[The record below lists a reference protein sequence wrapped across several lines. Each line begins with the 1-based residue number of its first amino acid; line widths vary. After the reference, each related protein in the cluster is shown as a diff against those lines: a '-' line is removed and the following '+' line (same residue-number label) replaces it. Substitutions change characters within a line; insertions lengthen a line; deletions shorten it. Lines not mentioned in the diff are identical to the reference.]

1 MLPPCAQC
9 GAVLLEGARFCGSCG
24 VAIPEIGEAGAPPE
38 LAEDAAAIARYRGVL
53 DRFLHD
59 GPLESHELEQLEALR
74 QRLSL
79 SLRTH
84 ERLYAELTSGRSESG
99 AATAAGGERGALRLF
114 LDTETVRHFVAG
126 ARCVLRLKLV
136 NDGPLL
142 LESVSVYTEVL
153 GGERLLPS
161 RGEPVFPG
169 KSGLLTVWLVPQLP
183 GFCEVRGIVHVVDLA
198 GTASAFR
205 FDGVQF
211 RVGALGEA
219 APVSVVNIDQ
229 RSARVV
235 DNSRTQFAA
244 PPPDRGGLVGE
255 GDFKPVPLRP
265 LPLAEAAALWPEL
278 HVPTAPPQSDGSSDA
293 RSDGNIGAARGPTL
307 RRGAPV
313 RFTVKGEAAMYEASS
328 VLTQGDLATL
338 YEGRRTRDGAPVI
351 IKIADDSADNDLMQ
365 AEVSALRILRAEP
378 SPQLKHL
385 PVVLDQLQTRD
396 GRLGTVLER
405 IDGLD
410 LLQVRERR
418 PRGLSAQHLIWIM
431 RRCLSVLGWA
441 HARGVLHGNL
451 DPAHI
456 VIRAQDHNV
465 WVIDWCYAIVNPAR
479 TGQGFRV
486 LNEEYS
492 PPEVGARKP
501 PLPSSDLYSLG
512 RCMIYLLGGDPRQHE
527 LPRDAETGQELD
539 ERLQRFLRFFVL
551 DSALGRAQDAWEAY
565 RFLDRLRA
573 QIWGPHRFIE
583 LLL

>member
-24 VAIPEIGEAGAPPE
+24 VAIPEQPE
-38 LAEDAAAIARYRGVL
+38 PAEDAAAIARYRSVL

-74 QRLSL
+74 QRLAL

-84 ERLYAELTSGRSESG
+84 ERLYTELTSARLGTG
-99 AATAAGGERGALRLF
+99 AGGERCALRLF

-142 LESVSVYTEVL
+142 LEIVAVHTEVL
-153 GGERLLPS
+153 GGERLLPA

-183 GFCEVRGIVHVVDLA
+183 GFCEVRGVVHVVDLL

-211 RVGALGEA
+211 RVGAPGEP

-278 HVPTAPPQSDGSSDA
+278 GAPPSLATAPPQSDARADA
-293 RSDGNIGAARGPTL
+293 RSDDDTGGARGPTL

-338 YEGRRTRDGAPVI
+338 YEGRRSRDGARVV

-365 AEVSALRILRAEP
+365 AEVSALRILRSEP

-396 GRLGTVLER
+396 GRLGTVLEFL
-405 IDGLD
+405 DGLD
-410 LLQVRERR
+410 LVQVRERR
-418 PRGLSAQHLIWIM
+418 PHGLPAQHLIWIM

-456 VIRAQDHNV
+456 LVRAKDHNV
-465 WVIDWCYAIVNPAR
+465 WVLDWCYAIVNPAR

-492 PPEVGARKP
+492 PPEVAARKP
-501 PLPSSDLYSLG
+501 PLPSSDLFSLG
-512 RCMIYLLGGDPRQHE
+512 RCMIYLLGGDPQKGE
-527 LPRDAETGQELD
+527 LPRDAETGLELD
-539 ERLQRFLRFFVL
+539 ERLQRFLKFFVL

-565 RFLDRLRA
+565 RFLDRLRQ

-583 LLL
+583 LSL